1 MAVSSEPGVQRAV
14 RYGTNVLPQGPVS
27 LLDSW
32 RDKAAAAGGDP
43 IEKRVGIIRSFLV
56 TDDRER
62 DWPRLRAAER
72 YRMAVYGRFAEEAGT
87 GSAATFNE
95 ADRITQRV
103 FVGTVEECVDELTTF
118 VQRYGLTDVVTWGS
132 APGLQPAMLNDS
144 MERFAADVVPRVRA
158 RLAT

>member
-1 MAVSSEPGVQRAV
+1 M
-14 RYGTNVLPQGPVS
+14 
-27 LLDSW
+27 
-32 RDKAAAAGGDP
+32 K
-43 IEKRVGIIRSFLV
+43 KRVGIIRSFLV

-62 DWPRLRAAER
+62 DWPPLRAAER
-72 YRMAVYGRFAEEAGT
+72 YRTAGSGRFAAAAGT

-103 FVGTVEECVDELTTF
+103 FVGTVEECVDELTEF
-118 VQRYGLTDVVTWGS
+118 VQRYKLTDVVTWGS